1 MNKTFKNFVAGLVA
15 GVSLIVLT
23 GYVGNVLPV
32 NRGGTGSSTKNF
44 VDLTTA
50 QTAAG
55 LKTLTDLTTFNG
67 GIKVGSTG
75 TPVTRIWETTAS
87 IDPSAFSSTEASEEA
102 FSLSGSGISASD
114 RCIAWSN
121 PGTDIGNAFPV
132 NVRVSGTEEL
142 TIAFYSRVSI
152 NPGPMTYTFT
162 FLRF

>member
-1 MNKTFKNFVAGLVA
+1 MNKTFKNFVAGMVA
-15 GVSLIVLT
+15 GVGLIVLT

-32 NRGGTGSSTKNF
+32 NRGGTGSATKNF

-55 LKTLTDLTTFNG
+55 LKTLTNLATFNG

-75 TPVTRIWETTAS
+75 TTITRIWEVPLS
-87 IDPSAFSSTEASEEA
+87 IDPGSFSSSDADEEV
-102 FSLSGSGISASD
+102 FSLPGSGISASD

-142 TIAFYSRVSI
+142 TIMFYSRVSI